1 VTKKKEAVSQDLS
14 NIELKKVNELKSIS
28 TFLDSPDLGVMYTA
42 AGKMM
47 AAPVSRSLLP
57 KVMSLLDTTDA
68 TLRKLVFRMAG
79 RNAYGKYIPDLFA
92 VMNNI
97 NPAEREQVLQG
108 IEELFTT
115 LGSPSSTTEQKRWIS
130 ALESLGREHQPT
142 VLGLMAALGKNGT
155 RWVMKKLREH
165 IETISLGSVPKILV
179 FPEKTRK
186 KMMKVLCLQAAK
198 KKLDMLPYICGITTP
213 DTLRFLAP
221 FLQEGK
227 WKDRVQVASTIGVLG
242 ISSTS
247 GMVMDIIADTDWRVK
262 QGLLENINIHSSKY
276 PSLIRILGYA
286 VADSHKRVRGLA
298 ERQLL
303 LLGQTPCLN
312 SDVETQRKKLLRQY
326 RTQLLRA
333 APANKDV
340 DSGWLGVEV
349 SEDPI
354 PIFPESEEAAV
365 GAELLS
371 DQPVGVSLEDL
382 SPVTTS
388 AGEEPAA
395 PKIDLMAALL
405 SARKAAT
412 PDPTSDTAGR
422 ITSID
427 TAIDTSLPPTDK
439 FLQLLKKL
447 SGKSNRG
454 VSIDKL
460 REEGAAANM
469 TVKEIDK
476 TLSELEK
483 DGIVYRSSKG
493 NVRRA
498 DIDL

>member
-1 VTKKKEAVSQDLS
+1 VTKKKAASLDLS
-14 NIELKKVNELKSIS
+14 KIELKKLNELKSIS
-28 TFLDSPDLGVMYTA
+28 TFLDSPDMGVMYTA

-47 AAPVSRSLLP
+47 AAPVCRSLLP
-57 KVMSLLDTTDA
+57 KAMSLLDTTDA
-68 TLRKLVFRMAG
+68 TLRRLVFRMAG
-79 RNAYGKYIPDLFA
+79 RNAYGKYLPDLFTA
-92 VMNNI
+92 MKNI

-108 IEELFTT
+108 IEELFNDP
-115 LGSPSSTTEQKRWIS
+115 GSPSSTTEQKKWIS
-130 ALESLGREHQPT
+130 ALETLGKEHQST
-142 VLGLMAALGKNGT
+142 VFGIMAALGKNGT
-155 RWVMKKLREH
+155 RWVMKKLRDQ
-165 IETISLGSVPKILV
+165 IDTVSLGSVPKILV
-179 FPEKTRK
+179 FPVKTRK
-186 KMMKVLCLQAAK
+186 KMMKELCLQASK
-198 KKLDMLPYICGITTP
+198 KRFDMLPYICGITTP
-213 DTLRFLAP
+213 DTLKFLAP

-227 WKDRVQVASTIGVLG
+227 WKDRVQVASTIGSLG

-276 PSLIRILGYA
+276 PSLIRILGFA
-286 VADSHKRVRGLA
+286 VSDSHKRVRGLA

-333 APANKDV
+333 APSNKDV
-340 DSGWLGVEV
+340 DSRWLGVEV
-349 SEDPI
+349 SVDPI
-354 PIFPESEEAAV
+354 PIMPEIEETADAA
-365 GAELLS
+365 GLPS

-382 SPVTTS
+382 SPATTS
-388 AGEEPAA
+388 TDEEAVA

-412 PDPTSDTAGR
+412 PDQTSDVGGR
-422 ITSID
+422 IAPIEKQ
-427 TAIDTSLPPTDK
+427 IDTSLPATDK

-447 SGKSNRG
+447 SGRSNKG
-454 VSIDKL
+454 VSIEKL
-460 REEGAAANM
+460 REEGAAADM
-469 TVKEIDK
+469 TVKEINK

-493 NVRRA
+493 TVRRA